1 MSEEINDAME
11 STESA
16 ESQGSNRLAWFLV
29 GAAIG
34 VGDAVLFA
42 TRSGR
47 DTRDYLSRR
56 THEGRE
62 AVEATGRDIVDRG
75 RDFYDKG
82 RELVEDAVDLFERG
96 RKLMRG

>member
-1 MSEEINDAME
+1 MSEPNNDGME
-11 STESA
+11 NTESQA
-16 ESQGSNRLAWFLV
+16 STRVAWFLV
-29 GAAIG
+29 GVAIG
-34 VGDAVLFA
+34 AGAAVLFA
-42 TRSGR
+42 PRSGK
-47 DTRDYLSRR
+47 DTRQYITRR

-82 RELVEDAVDLFERG
+82 RDLVEDAVDLFERG